1 MMRINN
7 KKTFSLV
14 LTVLLAFSV
23 NSYSQTMSDE
33 AIVQYVTSALAAGRT
48 TSQIGQELI
57 SRGVSTAQINRLLG
71 SVSKEGLVPSAQQNQ
86 VMKSD
91 QPSQTYRQRSE
102 YSEKSKVLLAGKGT
116 MDEEK
121 DSLKSKKPVPIYGH
135 ELFTSRDLSFEPNEN
150 AATPQTYVLGPG
162 DEVIIDV
169 WGSSEVSFRQK
180 ISPDG
185 RINVPQVGPVDL
197 GGMSIKDARKKIAKA
212 FGRVYSTDN
221 VSLTLGQVRSIQVHV
236 MGEVSVPGTYRL
248 SSFST
253 VFTAL
258 YRAGGITDLGS
269 LREVRVSRDGEQLA
283 TVDIY
288 RYLVDGDTSC
298 DITLHDGD
306 VINVPPYRNL
316 VTVEGNVKRPMRYEM
331 ASGETL
337 DRLIEYSG
345 GFAPEAHKS
354 NVRVTRRGPDGQE
367 VYSVKMDAASD
378 FALCDGDIV
387 GIDPEMERFSNRL
400 EIKGA
405 VRRPGSYRFGDGVT
419 TVRELVEKAGGLNE
433 DAFTGRAQ
441 IVREK
446 EDLSLEVIAIAVG
459 GIMDGSVP
467 DVALKN
473 NDIILVANRK
483 DVEPK
488 GPFRITGYVVNPGEY
503 PYADSTTVEDLI
515 LLAGG
520 LEDGASTVRV
530 DVSRRIHDPVST
542 MPTDTLAKV
551 FSFSIKDGLV
561 VDGKPSFTLEPY
573 DVVAVRRSPGYV
585 EQRKVTVF
593 GEIAFPGE
601 YILVRSG
608 ETVSELIARAGGPTG
623 KAYLKG
629 GTLRRKSSDYE
640 NLLRQSM
647 KTISESLHDT
657 VEVNTDSTFS
667 VGVEIDKALANPGSE
682 YDIVLREGDE
692 IVIPEILSTVGIQ
705 GDVLFPNTVSYIP
718 GKKMRHYINEAG
730 GYGERARRSK
740 VYVVY
745 MNGNVSS
752 GRNSRIEPGCEIIVP
767 SKPERQGLSAGE
779 WISLGS
785 SSASFA
791 AVVVSLLNLLK

>member
-1 MMRINN
+1 M
-7 KKTFSLV
+7 
-14 LTVLLAFSV
+14 
-23 NSYSQTMSDE
+23 
-33 AIVQYVTSALAAGRT
+33 TS
-48 TSQIGQELI
+48 SWW
-57 SRGVSTAQINRLLG
+57 
-71 SVSKEGLVPSAQQNQ
+71 P
-86 VMKSD
+86 
-91 QPSQTYRQRSE
+91 
-102 YSEKSKVLLAGKGT
+102 
-116 MDEEK
+116 
-121 DSLKSKKPVPIYGH
+121 
-135 ELFTSRDLSFEPNEN
+135 
-150 AATPQTYVLGPG
+150 
-162 DEVIIDV
+162 
-169 WGSSEVSFRQK
+169 
-180 ISPDG
+180 
-185 RINVPQVGPVDL
+185 
-197 GGMSIKDARKKIAKA
+197 
-212 FGRVYSTDN
+212 
-221 VSLTLGQVRSIQVHV
+221 
-236 MGEVSVPGTYRL
+236 
-248 SSFST
+248 
-253 VFTAL
+253 
-258 YRAGGITDLGS
+258 
-269 LREVRVSRDGEQLA
+269 
-283 TVDIY
+283 
-288 RYLVDGDTSC
+288 
-298 DITLHDGD
+298 
-306 VINVPPYRNL
+306 
-316 VTVEGNVKRPMRYEM
+316 
-331 ASGETL
+331 
-337 DRLIEYSG
+337 
-345 GFAPEAHKS
+345 
-354 NVRVTRRGPDGQE
+354 
-367 VYSVKMDAASD
+367 
-378 FALCDGDIV
+378 
-387 GIDPEMERFSNRL
+387 
-400 EIKGA
+400 
-405 VRRPGSYRFGDGVT
+405 
-419 TVRELVEKAGGLNE
+419 
-433 DAFTGRAQ
+433 TG
-441 IVREK
+441 
-446 EDLSLEVIAIAVG
+446 
-459 GIMDGSVP
+459 
-467 DVALKN
+467 
-473 NDIILVANRK
+473 RK

-657 VEVNTDSTFS
+657 VEVKTDSTFS